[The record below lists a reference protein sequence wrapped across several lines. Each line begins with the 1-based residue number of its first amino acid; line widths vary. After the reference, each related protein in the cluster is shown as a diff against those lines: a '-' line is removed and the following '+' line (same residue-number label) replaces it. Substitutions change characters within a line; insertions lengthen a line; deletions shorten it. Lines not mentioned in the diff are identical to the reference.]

1 MINAKKTPPIMK
13 GDDYMSKYVVCVTE
27 TLEREVEI
35 EADNDLDA
43 LFKVRELYD
52 DEKIVLDADD
62 ITDRKFTLVEDKIL
76 N

>member
-1 MINAKKTPPIMK
+1 MINAKNAPPIMK
-13 GDDYMSKYVVCVTE
+13 GGDCMSKYAVRITE

-62 ITDRKFTLVEDKIL
+62 ITDREFTLIED
-76 N
+76 

>member
-1 MINAKKTPPIMK
+1 
-13 GDDYMSKYVVCVTE
+13 MSKYVVCVTE
-27 TLEREVEI
+27 TLEREVEV

-62 ITDRKFTLVEDKIL
+62 LTDREFTLVED
-76 N
+76 

>member
-1 MINAKKTPPIMK
+1 
-13 GDDYMSKYVVCVTE
+13 MSKYAVRITE

-62 ITDRKFTLVEDKIL
+62 ITDREFTLIED
-76 N
+76 